1 MVHIAFFILGFMIKY
16 FLLTFFMMAGSCYA
30 QSFPYSFV
38 GQWKGELQ
46 WFQTGK
52 QEPQKIP
59 MQLKILPADTVGQF
73 TWQLVY
79 GMNNEDNRPY
89 ILKPVDT
96 VKGHWVIDEKKTVLC
111 WTSILLANV
120 FMGLLLYKQPQS
132 LTVIGWRVINFSL
145 NFIVY
150 RQSLLVK
157 QAVVVQMFRLL
168 IVMHSKVFKK
178 LYCIRSTTTAING
191 YTITM
196 LYGCSFTYL
205 CQNFDQTN
213 EIYFIW
219 SACFKPGSM
228 LSKQR

>member
-96 VKGHWVIDEKKTVLC
+96 AKGHWVIDEKNGIVLDQYFIGQRLHGAFTVQTTTIVNSYWLEGDKLFVEFYSIQAKPVSKTGGSSADVPPVD
-111 WTSILLANV
+111 SYAFKGFQKAI
-120 FMGLLLYKQPQS
+120 LYKIDNNS
-132 LTVIGWRVINFSL
+132 
-145 NFIVY
+145 
-150 RQSLLVK
+150 
-157 QAVVVQMFRLL
+157 
-168 IVMHSKVFKK
+168 H
-178 LYCIRSTTTAING
+178 
-191 YTITM
+191 
-196 LYGCSFTYL
+196 
-205 CQNFDQTN
+205 
-213 EIYFIW
+213 
-219 SACFKPGSM
+219 
-228 LSKQR
+228 